1 MAGPLIGPEKEEE
14 RIFMRTYYGILAG
27 LAIAATA
34 TMPAFAQAKTTEG
47 QDNRANVRTANARLA
62 SVTTVAQ
69 TAQPGLS
76 ASTKQ
81 VEDYFNGITSLQA
94 AFTQTVT
101 GEATPSEGT
110 FSWKRPGRFLWQ
122 YDTPVKQQIIST
134 GAAVYYIDQERNQT
148 TQLPVNAGVARLF
161 NAKTLNLSQQGLRA
175 TSVNST
181 PRELSVTFAVD
192 KKIATGDNTGLSQLT
207 LIFDKIEG
215 GRLMLKTID
224 ALDTLSV
231 TTRVEFENV
240 RENIEL
246 SNKMFNYTP
255 GVYEQRN

>member
-1 MAGPLIGPEKEEE
+1 
-14 RIFMRTYYGILAG
+14 MRTYYGLLTG
-27 LAIAATA
+27 LAIAATVV
-34 TMPAFAQAKTTEG
+34 MPAMAQTKAAET
-47 QDNRANVRTANARLA
+47 QDIRANTRTATVRQA

-76 ASTKQ
+76 ATTQQ
-81 VEDYFNGITSLQA
+81 VEDYFNGLSTLQA

-101 GEATPSEGT
+101 GEKEASQGT
-110 FSWKRPGRFLWQ
+110 FSLKRPGRFLWQ
-122 YDTPVKQQIIST
+122 YDTPVKQRIIST

-175 TSVNST
+175 TNVKST

-207 LIFDKIEG
+207 LVFDRLG
-215 GRLMLKTID
+215 GDRLQLKQID

-231 TTRVEFENV
+231 TTRVDFEDV
-240 RENIEL
+240 RENIDL
-246 SNKMFNYTP
+246 PRKLFDYTP
-255 GVYEQRN
+255 GVYDQRN